1 MLWQMVKMGVT
12 EVLLSLISDPE
23 LMGAEHQ
30 HPALLAL
37 VNLACE
43 PSNLPAM
50 TQAGTL
56 DVMMMLLTAPAVA
69 DSDLCVFVLNL
80 LLAYTGAGTDA
91 LDALLQSG
99 ISISLIYYFI
109 THAPPPPAPSGLAEE
124 ELACEVWHGS
134 QTTSLQILCSMV
146 DQSSAVRKPLF
157 DAGLPGL
164 VLTVLSSDSRP
175 VEHQLWAMRILVACA
190 QEEEILANLACSDA
204 VDVLL
209 RFVARE
215 SVQGKEVQR
224 LALETLALL
233 SSDGTGA
240 HMIVDNGLLV
250 LDAII
255 SNPALLGSGHQLA
268 AFEVLAWVS
277 SKGEA
282 QRMGLMSS
290 GIMSTVISLVGSEQV
305 AGHALMHPAL
315 ITLNNLS
322 LEEESRIRMVQMG
335 ILEALANVVVFECPG
350 TDWQARALGIVS
362 SIALLQEPE
371 VQQAI
376 VTSGIIQSVNTVLLH
391 YSAVLP
397 DTTPAQSA
405 ATPDVPDCKALQ
417 RTALQVSV
425 NLSAAAGK
433 TAVAMVQHGAVEAL
447 MGLATGNEPENR
459 NPNKGEQNH
468 LYAIKALKNLS
479 YEPTVVPHLEK
490 TGVQALLVNLEK
502 DGVMAELDRML
513 ASLSVD

>member
-1 MLWQMVKMGVT
+1 MRRSTDGEVRMLLQMVKMGVT

-56 DVMMMLLTAPAVA
+56 DVMMMLLTTPAVA

-109 THAPPPPAPSGLAEE
+109 THAPPSGLAEE

-146 DQSSAVRKPLF
+146 DKSSAVRKPLF

-175 VEHQLWAMRILVACA
+175 AEHQLWAMRILVALA

-209 RFVARE
+209 RFVTRE
-215 SVQGKEVQR
+215 SVQGKEMQR

-240 HMIVDNGLLV
+240 HMIVGNGLLV

-268 AFEVLAWVS
+268 AFEV
-277 SKGEA
+277 
-282 QRMGLMSS
+282 
-290 GIMSTVISLVGSEQV
+290 
-305 AGHALMHPAL
+305 
-315 ITLNNLS
+315 
-322 LEEESRIRMVQMG
+322 
-335 ILEALANVVVFECPG
+335 
-350 TDWQARALGIVS
+350 
-362 SIALLQEPE
+362 
-371 VQQAI
+371 
-376 VTSGIIQSVNTVLLH
+376 
-391 YSAVLP
+391 
-397 DTTPAQSA
+397 
-405 ATPDVPDCKALQ
+405 
-417 RTALQVSV
+417 
-425 NLSAAAGK
+425 
-433 TAVAMVQHGAVEAL
+433 
-447 MGLATGNEPENR
+447 
-459 NPNKGEQNH
+459 
-468 LYAIKALKNLS
+468 
-479 YEPTVVPHLEK
+479 
-490 TGVQALLVNLEK
+490 
-502 DGVMAELDRML
+502 
-513 ASLSVD
+513 